1 MGHHIGHVKKVTGE
15 HAFSATAM
23 SAPPHAA
30 ELGRLPAEETGSLG
44 HANFITAQ
52 GGL

>member
-1 MGHHIGHVKKVTGE
+1 MPL
-15 HAFSATAM
+15 SATAM
-23 SAPPHAA
+23 IAPPHAA
-30 ELGRLPAEETGSLG
+30 ELGRLPAEETSSSR

>member
-1 MGHHIGHVKKVTGE
+1 MRL
-15 HAFSATAM
+15 SATAM
-23 SAPPHAA
+23 IAPPHAA
-30 ELGRLPAEETGSLG
+30 ELGRLPSETRSLL

>member
-1 MGHHIGHVKKVTGE
+1 MGHQIGHVKKVTG

-23 SAPPHAA
+23 IAPPQAA
-30 ELGRLPAEETGSLG
+30 ELGRLPAEETGSLWE
-44 HANFITAQ
+44 ANFITAQ